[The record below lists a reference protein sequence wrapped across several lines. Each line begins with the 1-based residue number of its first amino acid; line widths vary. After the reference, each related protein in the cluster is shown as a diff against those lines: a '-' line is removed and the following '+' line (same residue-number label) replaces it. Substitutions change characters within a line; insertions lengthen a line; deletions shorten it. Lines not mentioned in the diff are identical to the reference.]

1 MYSKNSS
8 KNLFPFN
15 SKILL
20 YILDGSCQ
28 ERQKKSKQ
36 KRRTDEE
43 QAQIDQHRSNKGAMI
58 GQWSVKKMQVAY
70 DE

>member
-1 MYSKNSS
+1 MGCVK
-8 KNLFPFN
+8 KD
-15 SKILL
+15 K
-20 YILDGSCQ
+20 
-28 ERQKKSKQ
+28 KKSKQ

-58 GQWSVKKMQVAY
+58 GQWSVEKMQVAY